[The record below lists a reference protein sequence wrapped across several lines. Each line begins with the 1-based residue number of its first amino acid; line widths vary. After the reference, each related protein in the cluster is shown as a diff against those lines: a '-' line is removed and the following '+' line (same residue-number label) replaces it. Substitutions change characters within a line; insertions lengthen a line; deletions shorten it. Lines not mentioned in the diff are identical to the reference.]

1 MPGLDLIIFLIVI
14 GFSGASWVYGKIRE
28 QADLQR
34 AREEARKRFE
44 EQLRT
49 GRAEVEEGEEQP
61 TSREQ
66 RLDELAAR
74 RQAQLQELR
83 KRQQA
88 AARGGQQTVVLRG
101 PSPQQVPSQ
110 QQSRQSQRQT
120 NLPRPVARTPAMQA
134 QRVRQPTRQ
143 QLIEQQQAAARQQME
158 AAQEEERRQRAARE
172 RLEAARRAEA
182 ERSVAPA
189 LRGHTVRELLLHPHD
204 ATRKNT
210 LRALVGATEVLSP
223 PMSARNER
231 ELPWNRP
238 DAL

>member
-49 GRAEVEEGEEQP
+49 GRAETGEEEDQT

-101 PSPQQVPSQ
+101 PSSQ
-110 QQSRQSQRQT
+110 QAPAQQRSSQRQT
-120 NLPRPVARTPAMQA
+120 TTPRPVTRVPSAQS

-143 QLIEQQQAAARQQME
+143 QLLQQQQAEARQQIE
-158 AAQEEERRQRAARE
+158 AAQEEERRQRAVRE
-172 RLEAARRAEA
+172 RMEAARRAQA
-182 ERSVAPA
+182 ETAIAPA
-189 LRGHTVRELLLHPHD
+189 LKGHTVRELLLHPHD

-210 LRALVGATEVLSP
+210 LRALIGATEVLST

-231 ELPWNRP
+231 EMPWNRI